1 MKCATSS
8 GLEPE
13 QLRALQALVAGSCE
27 SGCVVGV
34 AVDDDAALDFAVR
47 RKIRRRRATRAALEQ
62 LDASLD
68 EPAVGDGGEPW
79 WSGDVVGSI
88 SHSEACT
95 VAVVAPAT
103 TFAGLGVDIELDV
116 PVSSLFTRRVCSEG
130 ELASLVEQGKK
141 PEDWALVVFSAK
153 EAVYK
158 LQFPYS
164 KEVIG
169 LRRVEIELQQD
180 ERFVATFRDELPP
193 FERGFQLQGRVR
205 RQHGIIV
212 TSTSLTPAAASA
224 QGLHAASPAPKKR
237 FASEKAANHWQ

>member
-1 MKCATSS
+1 MQCATSS
-8 GLEPE
+8 GLELE
-13 QLRALQALVAGSCE
+13 QLRALVVGSCE

-34 AVDDDAALDFAVR
+34 AVDDDGALDFAVR
-47 RKIRRRRATRAALEQ
+47 RKVRRSRAARAALDQ

-68 EPAVGDGGEPW
+68 VPTVGDSGEPW

-88 SHSEACT
+88 SHTDACT
-95 VAVVAPAT
+95 VAVAARAADC
-103 TFAGLGVDIELDV
+103 AGLGVDIELDV
-116 PVSSLFTRRVCSEG
+116 PVSSLFARRVCSER
-130 ELASLVEQGKK
+130 ELASLVEQGRN
-141 PEDWALVVFSAK
+141 PEQWALVVFSAK

-164 KEVIG
+164 KEVVG

-180 ERFVATFRDELPP
+180 ESFVATFREALPP
-193 FERGFQLQGRVR
+193 FARGFQLQGRYR

-224 QGLHAASPAPKKR
+224 QALRTAGFAPKKHL
-237 FASEKAANHWQ
+237 ASEKAANHWQ